1 MLAGGAIYFRTN
13 LQPTIALSSTEAEFM
28 TMANAGKAALYIR
41 WILTELQQEVD
52 TTTPIKTTENDGI
65 PRKILD
71 PTTIKADNAGAVKI
85 ASAQQPTRRVRH
97 VEMKYFAILQWTEDK
112 YLKYQ
117 QTDTTGN
124 YSDSLSKIN
133 GSTKHHEH
141 FDIAMGR
148 RPPIY
153 TMKIN
158 EAYINIPEKETEV
171 YLKNPENIRMLH
183 EGPQQD
189 RLSAHTS
196 LDDLQL
202 NKKTVRQS
210 FELFTP
216 INTRTSRFCER
227 GRV

>member
-1 MLAGGAIYFRTN
+1 
-13 LQPTIALSSTEAEFM
+13 
-28 TMANAGKAALYIR
+28 
-41 WILTELQQEVD
+41 
-52 TTTPIKTTENDGI
+52 
-65 PRKILD
+65 
-71 PTTIKADNAGAVKI
+71 
-85 ASAQQPTRRVRH
+85 
-97 VEMKYFAILQWTEDK
+97 
-112 YLKYQ
+112 
-117 QTDTTGN
+117 
-124 YSDSLSKIN
+124 
-133 GSTKHHEH
+133 
-141 FDIAMGR
+141 MGQ

-158 EAYINIPEKETEV
+158 EAYINIPIKETEV
-171 YLKNPENIRMLH
+171 YLKNPENLQMFRERSQH
-183 EGPQQD
+183 D

>member
-1 MLAGGAIYFRTN
+1 
-13 LQPTIALSSTEAEFM
+13 
-28 TMANAGKAALYIR
+28 
-41 WILTELQQEVD
+41 
-52 TTTPIKTTENDGI
+52 
-65 PRKILD
+65 
-71 PTTIKADNAGAVKI
+71 
-85 ASAQQPTRRVRH
+85 
-97 VEMKYFAILQWTEDK
+97 MKYFAILQWTEDK

-133 GSTKHHEH
+133 GSTKQHEH

-158 EAYINIPEKETEV
+158 EAYINIPLNETEV
-171 YLKNPENIRMLH
+171 YLKNPENLRMFQ
-183 EGPQQD
+183 ERPQHD

-216 INTRTSRFCER
+216 INTRTSWFCER